1 MPTLESRAPALHAP
15 HEGRTVDERANH
27 CFGCGPKNPHGLR
40 LRFEVDAE
48 TLTATAIATLT
59 EMHEGPPGYVHGGII
74 ATLMDEAMSKL
85 NRPLDVLAMTRN
97 LEVDYLQPAP
107 SGLALTLESRHL
119 RRDGRKI
126 FHEAELRHPDVS
138 VLARAKGFFL
148 VIDPKVLA

>member
-107 SGLALTLESRHL
+107 SGLAADTSAEMAAKSSMKRNSVIQMAVSSRA
-119 RRDGRKI
+119 RRD
-126 FHEAELRHPDVS
+126 
-138 VLARAKGFFL
+138 FFL
-148 VIDPKVLA
+148 